1 MGLFNRT
8 ATAATETLNSKSAAS
23 KKLMGINGL
32 TAGAI
37 ATLPGMFIGTEIGEI
52 ADDINDMYYKGKP
65 NPYNSS
71 YNATGFAIGGLT
83 GFGIGRHYGRK
94 ATKML
99 LDNIWSPK
107 SELGKKII
115 LT

>member
-8 ATAATETLNSKSAAS
+8 ASAATETLRSQSVAG

-32 TAGAI
+32 VAGGF
-37 ATLPGMFIGTEIGEI
+37 ATLPGMFLGTEIGEL

-71 YNATGFAIGGLT
+71 YNSAGFITGGVL
-83 GFGIGRHYGRK
+83 GFGIGRHYGRR

-115 LT
+115 LN

>member
-1 MGLFNRT
+1 MGFFNKGI
-8 ATAATETLNSKSAAS
+8 KSAEDIAN
-23 KKLMGINGL
+23 KKLTNINGRVGGGI
-32 TAGAI
+32 GA
-37 ATLPGMFIGTEIGEI
+37 AIGTVSGGIIGET
-52 ADDINDMYYKGKP
+52 ADDINDIYYKGKP

-83 GFGIGRHYGRK
+83 GFGIGRHYGRR

-107 SELGKKII
+107 SEIGKKII
-115 LT
+115 LN